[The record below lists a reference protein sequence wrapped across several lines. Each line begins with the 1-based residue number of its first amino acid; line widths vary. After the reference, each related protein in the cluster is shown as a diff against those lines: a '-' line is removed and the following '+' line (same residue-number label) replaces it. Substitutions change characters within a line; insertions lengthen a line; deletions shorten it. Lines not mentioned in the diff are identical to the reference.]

1 MTQHI
6 PSTPQR
12 RRRRRVS
19 CYDKIT
25 VALAAIAALA
35 AMLLASPGSHADPVT
50 DDFVAAGGWRV
61 CNELDAQPNFDG
73 IRHSYRALSARGYS
87 LDQSAQIIVGSVRV
101 WCKRHAPLLKSY
113 IDTYTPKPQQ
123 QSGGRTV

>member
-6 PSTPQR
+6 PSTPQGR
-12 RRRRRVS
+12 RRSRVS
-19 CYDKIT
+19 CYNKIT
-25 VALAAIAALA
+25 VALAAIAVLA
-35 AMLLASPGSHADPVT
+35 AMLLASPGSRADPVT

-73 IRHSYRALSARGYS
+73 IRYSYRALSARGYS
-87 LDQSAQIIVGSVRV
+87 LDQSAQIIVGSVAL

-123 QSGGRTV
+123 QSGGRSV